1 MVEKALDRADEVLIE
16 GRQRVQDLRAE
27 GMTGHDL
34 PDHLAKC
41 GEELAQDHAISF
53 TLSVIGAPQGLDP
66 VVSTEAYRIGREA
79 LANAFTHSHGSKIEA
94 ELTYEPAQ
102 LSLRIRDDGEGM
114 DQETLASGR
123 SGHWGIPGMRER
135 AQKIGAR
142 LELFSRPTSGTEVQL
157 TIPARLAYAKGKE
170 LALWRRI
177 IAFGSKRG
185 RGA

>member
-1 MVEKALDRADEVLIE
+1 
-16 GRQRVQDLRAE
+16 
-27 GMTGHDL
+27 
-34 PDHLAKC
+34 
-41 GEELAQDHAISF
+41 
-53 TLSVIGAPQGLDP
+53 
-66 VVSTEAYRIGREA
+66 
-79 LANAFTHSHGSKIEA
+79 
-94 ELTYEPAQ
+94 
-102 LSLRIRDDGEGM
+102 M

-142 LELFSRPTSGTEVQL
+142 LDLFSRPTSGTEVQL